1 MKKILFIIPCIPYPL
16 TTGGNQAFFHM
27 VDYLR
32 CRMSVSILLYP
43 KGKEKEDVEKLKR
56 IWNNVDFF
64 IFTEQMAEPET
75 RHPSYYKWLKK
86 IVLSATRKMRRQ
98 LLTYSKDVVC
108 RDMTLDSSFFE
119 PLPSKYAEYISTVSR
134 HGFDI
139 IQVEFYPLI
148 SLGYLLPENVQT
160 IFVHHELRY
169 VRNENEMEF
178 LERVTDEERML
189 YRIGKD
195 FEHSALKTYKHV
207 IVLTEVDRQILI
219 DFIGNKH
226 RIHVSPAVVQM
237 TDACDKQVVPT
248 TSRLTFVGSE
258 GHYPNLDAVVWFC
271 QEIAP
276 CLRNQNFHFTFQVV
290 GPWRSSYVKELQ
302 TSCPELELVGYVED
316 LHNFLNGSIV
326 LVPIR
331 IGSGMRMK
339 ILDAVS
345 SKAPFVTTT
354 KGVEGIDF
362 HHEEECLIA
371 DSASDFASAVIR
383 LTGDEGLQVKLANQA
398 VEQLQKFYNPQEM
411 LDRRLAV
418 YNQIL
423 EVK

>member
-1 MKKILFIIPCIPYPL
+1 M
-16 TTGGNQAFFHM
+16 
-27 VDYLR
+27 
-32 CRMSVSILLYP
+32 
-43 KGKEKEDVEKLKR
+43 
-56 IWNNVDFF
+56 
-64 IFTEQMAEPET
+64 
-75 RHPSYYKWLKK
+75 
-86 IVLSATRKMRRQ
+86 
-98 LLTYSKDVVC
+98 
-108 RDMTLDSSFFE
+108 
-119 PLPSKYAEYISTVSR
+119 
-134 HGFDI
+134 
-139 IQVEFYPLI
+139 I
-148 SLGYLLPENVQT
+148 SLGYLLPEGVQT

-169 VRNENEMEF
+169 IRNENEMTF
-178 LERVTDEERML
+178 LDRVTDEERML

-195 FEHSALKTYKHV
+195 FEHSALQTYKHV

-219 DFIGNKH
+219 DFIGEEN
-226 RIHVSPAVVQM
+226 RIHVSPAVVPM

-248 TSRLTFVGSE
+248 GFRLTFVGSE

-271 QEIAP
+271 QKIAP
-276 CLRNQNFHFTFQVV
+276 CLRSQGFHFTFQVV
-290 GPWRSSYVKELQ
+290 GPWKSSYVRELQ
-302 TSCPELELVGYVED
+302 MSCPELELVGYVED

-354 KGVEGIDF
+354 KGVEGINF

-371 DSASDFASAVIR
+371 DSALEFASAVIR
-383 LTGDEGLQVKLANQA
+383 LAGDPDLQVKLANQA
-398 VEQLQKFYNPQEM
+398 VEQLQKLYSPQKM

-423 EVK
+423 

>member
-86 IVLSATRKMRRQ
+86 IALSATRKMRRQ

-134 HGFDI
+134 RGFDI

-302 TSCPELELVGYVED
+302 ISCPELELVGYVED

-383 LTGDEGLQVKLANQA
+383 LTGDEGLQVKLAN
-398 VEQLQKFYNPQEM
+398 
-411 LDRRLAV
+411 
-418 YNQIL
+418 
-423 EVK
+423 

>member
-86 IVLSATRKMRRQ
+86 IALSATRKMRRQ

-134 HGFDI
+134 RGFDI

-302 TSCPELELVGYVED
+302 ISCPELELVGYVED

-418 YNQIL
+418 CNQIL
-423 EVK
+423 E

>member
-86 IVLSATRKMRRQ
+86 IALSATRKMRRQ

-134 HGFDI
+134 RGFDI

-302 TSCPELELVGYVED
+302 ISCPELELVGYVED

-398 VEQLQKFYNPQEM
+398 VEQLQKF
-411 LDRRLAV
+411 
-418 YNQIL
+418 
-423 EVK
+423 

>member
-1 MKKILFIIPCIPYPL
+1 MKKILFILPCVPYPL
-16 TTGGNQAFFHM
+16 TAGGNQAFFNM
-27 VDYLR
+27 VEYIR
-32 CRMSVSILLYP
+32 HKMSVSLLLSP
-43 KGKEKEDVEKLKR
+43 ENKEMNDVESLR
-56 IWNNVDFF
+56 ALWTNVDFYLF
-64 IFTEQMAEPET
+64 REEDAEPKT
-75 RHPSYYKWLKK
+75 RCPRYYRWLKK
-86 IVLSATRKMRRQ
+86 MSESISRKMQRQ
-98 LLTYSKDVVC
+98 LYSFQQERPYKN
-108 RDMTLDSSFFE
+108 MTLKNSCFKPF
-119 PLPSKYAEYISTVSR
+119 PKAYVEYVSDISR
-134 HGFDI
+134 RGFDI

-302 TSCPELELVGYVED
+302 ISCPELELVGYVED

-398 VEQLQKFYNPQEM
+398 VEQLQKFYNPPEM

-423 EVK
+423 E

>member
-134 HGFDI
+134 RGFDI

-258 GHYPNLDAVVWFC
+258 RHYPNLDAVVWFC

>member
-75 RHPSYYKWLKK
+75 RHPSYYKWLKT
-86 IVLSATRKMRRQ
+86 IALSATRKMRRQ

-134 HGFDI
+134 RGFDI

-302 TSCPELELVGYVED
+302 ISCPELELVGYVED

-423 EVK
+423 E

>member
-1 MKKILFIIPCIPYPL
+1 
-16 TTGGNQAFFHM
+16 M

-64 IFTEQMAEPET
+64 IFTDQMAEPET

-86 IVLSATRKMRRQ
+86 IALSATRKMRRQ

-134 HGFDI
+134 RGFDI

-169 VRNENEMEF
+169 VRNENENGI

-398 VEQLQKFYNPQEM
+398 VEQLQKF
-411 LDRRLAV
+411 L
-418 YNQIL
+418 
-423 EVK
+423 

>member
-1 MKKILFIIPCIPYPL
+1 MKKILFILPCVPYPL
-16 TTGGNQAFFHM
+16 TAGGNQAFFNM
-27 VDYLR
+27 VEYIR
-32 CRMSVSILLYP
+32 HKMSVSLLLSP
-43 KGKEKEDVEKLKR
+43 ENKEMNDVESLR
-56 IWNNVDFF
+56 ALWTNVDFYLF
-64 IFTEQMAEPET
+64 REEDAEPKT
-75 RHPSYYKWLKK
+75 RCPRYYRWLKK
-86 IVLSATRKMRRQ
+86 MSESISRKMQRQ
-98 LLTYSKDVVC
+98 LYSFQQERPYKN
-108 RDMTLDSSFFE
+108 MTLKNSCFKPF
-119 PLPSKYAEYISTVSR
+119 PKAYVEYVSDISR
-134 HGFDI
+134 RGFDI

-302 TSCPELELVGYVED
+302 ISCPELELVGYVED

-423 EVK
+423 E

>member
-86 IVLSATRKMRRQ
+86 IALSATRKMRRQ

-134 HGFDI
+134 RGFDI

-302 TSCPELELVGYVED
+302 ISCPELELVGYVED

-362 HHEEECLIA
+362 DHEEECLIA

-423 EVK
+423 E

>member
-86 IVLSATRKMRRQ
+86 IALSATRKMRRQ

-134 HGFDI
+134 RGFDI

-302 TSCPELELVGYVED
+302 ISCPELELVGYVED

-411 LDRRLAV
+411 LDRRLDV

-423 EVK
+423 E